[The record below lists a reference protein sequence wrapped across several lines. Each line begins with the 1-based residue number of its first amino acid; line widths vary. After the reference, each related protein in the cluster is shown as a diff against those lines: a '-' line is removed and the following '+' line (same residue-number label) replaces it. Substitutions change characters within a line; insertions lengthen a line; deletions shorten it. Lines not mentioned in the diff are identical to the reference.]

1 MMDSTKDEVPELFD
15 IKMKLNSTLDNCL
28 KMFDIHKN
36 VEKVIRTKMLSIIKK
51 NKEIGKL
58 KNLDAI
64 VFVLLVHS
72 IKELKIP
79 INRRKINEKIKNYI
93 TTNVMLKDLKNL
105 SI

>member
-1 MMDSTKDEVPELFD
+1 MDTSKIEVPELLD

-36 VEKVIRTKMLSIIKK
+36 VEKVIRNKMLSIMKK

-64 VFVLLVHS
+64 IFVLLVHS

-93 TTNVMLKDLKNL
+93 ATNVMLKDLKNL

>member
-1 MMDSTKDEVPELFD
+1 MDLSKSGLPEIYD
-15 IKMKLNSTLDNCL
+15 IKMKVDSTLENCL
-28 KMFDIHKN
+28 QMFDIHKN
-36 VEKVIRTKMLSIIKK
+36 VERVIRNKMLTIVKQ

-64 VFVLLVHS
+64 VFVLLIYS

-79 INRRKINEKIKNYI
+79 INRAKINEKIKNYI
-93 TTNVMLKDLKNL
+93 ASNQMLKDLNNL

>member
-1 MMDSTKDEVPELFD
+1 MDSTKDEVPELFD